1 MTYMRDNNETITGK
15 TQGTAVLGSL
25 RTEDGVGV
33 VRMQDRYHTEIG
45 NLWSAL
51 TEPERLAS
59 WFGDVQ
65 GDLRVGGEY
74 HLLIPGAMEATG
86 RVEVCEP
93 PHRLVVQ
100 TRDSA
105 LEPGQPEATTTEA
118 VLTQDGAHTVLVVEE
133 RGLPE
138 QLLPAYGAGIQ
149 IHFENLA
156 THLAGGNRGDDE
168 QRWSELAPMYE
179 RLAINTGPRT
189 FSEADRPALLAT
201 LAHQRASARAIVQG
215 LSERHWHTSVVPS
228 GWTPAGLVAHLGGAE
243 RHWTCDVILDNDPG
257 HPFDDDTDEPYDPHA
272 PFVIDWPSEKVLAY
286 YGDQIHHTDQM
297 LAATALDAAP
307 RGWHGAAD
315 SEQLGTV
322 REIVLHLIEE
332 TAAHC
337 GHLEIA
343 RELLDGTT
351 GIGLR

>member
-1 MTYMRDNNETITGK
+1 MRDNNETSTGK
-15 TQGTAVLGSL
+15 TRGTAVLGSL

-33 VRMQDRYHTEIG
+33 VRMQDRYHTEIE

-51 TEPERLAS
+51 TEPERLAR

-74 HLLIPGAMEATG
+74 HLLIPGAMKATG

-100 TRDSA
+100 TRDSDPG
-105 LEPGQPEATTTEA
+105 PGQPEATTTEA
-118 VLTQDGAHTVLVVEE
+118 ILTQDGDHTVLVVEE

-138 QLLPAYGAGIQ
+138 PLLPAYGAGIQ

-156 THLAGGNRGDDE
+156 AHLAGGNRGDDE
-168 QRWSELAPMYE
+168 QRWSELVPTYE
-179 RLAINTGPRT
+179 RLATNIGPRA
-189 FSEADRPALLAT
+189 FGEADRPALLAT
-201 LAHQRASARAIVQG
+201 LEYQRASVRAIVQG
-215 LSERHWHTSVVPS
+215 LSEQHWHTSVVPS
-228 GWTPAGLVAHLGGAE
+228 GWTPAGLIAHLGGAE
-243 RHWTCDVILDNDPG
+243 RHWTCDVILNNDPG
-257 HPFDDDTDEPYDPHA
+257 HRFDDDTDEPYDPYA
-272 PFVIDWPSEKVLAY
+272 PFVIDWPSEKVLTY
-286 YGDQIHHTDQM
+286 YRDQIQQTDQM
-297 LAATALDAAP
+297 LAVTALDAAP

-315 SEQLGTV
+315 SDQLGTV

-332 TAAHC
+332 TAAHS

-351 GIGLR
+351 RIGLR